1 MLLINGQFKA
11 CQNDLPFRSVFTFRF
26 YMNIFTLFDMHNS
39 GGEKKKKLFQP
50 YKGTTIKSFEKH
62 IRWMS
67 ALVLSILFLEKCP
80 FLLLSVTNVLQKER
94 NISENRNE
102 TRYKAK
108 DKRVSS
114 ITWQVLKPFGNSIKP
129 TKTER
134 KKILVNNLLWH

>member
-1 MLLINGQFKA
+1 MVNSKHVKMIYLSDQCSLS
-11 CQNDLPFRSVFTFRF
+11 DFTWTFSLCSTCT
-26 YMNIFTLFDMHNS
+26 IQ
-39 GGEKKKKLFQP
+39 GVKKKKKLFQP